1 MFYYYIGDDMKKL
14 LLTCLFT
21 TILSIMFGNYIF
33 ISYKRTIENIISA
46 SMIEEKVYM
55 LLYGSYNSKEK
66 VDNLTLENYILE
78 NENGFYKVYVGVNF
92 SLENANKIKEI
103 YKEKGNI
110 IYIREKNI
118 SSLPFIDF
126 MQSNEVDFSNLD
138 KEKILSIENN
148 IINKYKEI
156 FNE

>member
-1 MFYYYIGDDMKKL
+1 MKKL
-14 LLTCLFT
+14 ITTCLFT
-21 TILSIMFGNYIF
+21 IILSISFGTYIF
-33 ISYKRTIENIISA
+33 SSYKKSIENIINA
-46 SMIEEKVYM
+46 SLVNEKVYM

-66 VDNLTLENYILE
+66 VDKLTLENYILE

-118 SSLPFIDF
+118 SSLEFIDYL
-126 MQSNEVDFSNLD
+126 QSNDIDFSSLD
-138 KEKILSIENN
+138 KEEILSIENN

>member
-1 MFYYYIGDDMKKL
+1 MKKFIT
-14 LLTCLFT
+14 TCLFT
-21 TILSIMFGNYIF
+21 TILSISFGTYIF
-33 ISYKRTIENIISA
+33 SSYKKSIENIINA
-46 SMIEEKVYM
+46 SLVNEKVYM

-66 VDNLTLENYILE
+66 VDKLTLKNYILE
-78 NENGFYKVYVGVNF
+78 IENGFYKVYAGVNF

-110 IYIREKNI
+110 IYIREKTI
-118 SSLPFIDF
+118 SNLEFIDF
-126 MQSNEVDFSNLD
+126 MQNNEIDFNKLD
-138 KEKILSIENN
+138 KEEILSVENN

>member
-1 MFYYYIGDDMKKL
+1 MKKL

-21 TILSIMFGNYIF
+21 TTLSILFGSYIF
-33 ISYKRTIENIISA
+33 TAYKRTIENIISA
-46 SMIEEKVYM
+46 SLVNEKVYM

-66 VDNLTLENYILE
+66 VDKLLLDNYILE
-78 NENGFYKVYVGVNF
+78 EENGFYKVYVGANI

-103 YKEKGNI
+103 YREKGNI
-110 IYIREKNI
+110 IYIREKYI
-118 SSLPFIDF
+118 RSLEFVDY
-126 MQSNEVDFSNLD
+126 MQTNEVDFSSLD
-138 KEKILSIENN
+138 KDKILSIENN

>member
-1 MFYYYIGDDMKKL
+1 MKKL

-21 TILSIMFGNYIF
+21 AILSILFGAYIF
-33 ISYKRTIENIISA
+33 SSYKKSIENIINA
-46 SMIEEKVYM
+46 SSLNEKVYM

-66 VDNLTLENYILE
+66 VDKLTLNNYILE
-78 NENGFYKVYVGVNF
+78 MENGFYKVYVCVNF

-118 SSLPFIDF
+118 SSLEFVDF
-126 MQSNEVDFSNLD
+126 MQSNDIDFSKLD
-138 KEKILSIENN
+138 KEEILSIENN

>member
-1 MFYYYIGDDMKKL
+1 MKKL
-14 LLTCLFT
+14 LLTCFLT
-21 TILSIMFGNYIF
+21 ATLSILFGTYIF
-33 ISYKRTIENIISA
+33 SSYKKSIENIINA
-46 SMIEEKVYM
+46 SLINEKVYM

-66 VDNLTLENYILE
+66 VDKLTLSNYILE
-78 NENGFYKVYVGVNF
+78 NENGFYKVYVGVNL

-118 SSLPFIDF
+118 SSLKFIDYL
-126 MQSNEVDFSNLD
+126 QSNDIDFNNLD
-138 KEKILSIENN
+138 KEEILSIENN

>member
-1 MFYYYIGDDMKKL
+1 MKKL
-14 LLTCLFT
+14 ILTCLFT
-21 TILSIMFGNYIF
+21 AILSILFGTYIF
-33 ISYKRTIENIISA
+33 SSYKKSIENIINA
-46 SMIEEKVYM
+46 SSLNEKVYM

-66 VDNLTLENYILE
+66 VDNLSLNNYILE

-118 SSLPFIDF
+118 SNLEFIDYL
-126 MQSNEVDFSNLD
+126 QSNDMDFSNLD

>member
-1 MFYYYIGDDMKKL
+1 MKKL
-14 LLTCLFT
+14 ITICLFT
-21 TILSIMFGNYIF
+21 TTLSILFGIYIF
-33 ISYKRTIENIISA
+33 SSYKKSIENIINA
-46 SMIEEKVYM
+46 SSINEKVYV
-55 LLYGSYNSKEK
+55 LLYGSYNTKEK
-66 VDNLTLENYILE
+66 VDALNLDNYILE

-92 SLENANKIKEI
+92 SLENATKIKEI

-118 SSLPFIDF
+118 NNLEFIDYL
-126 MQSNEVDFSNLD
+126 QSNDIDFSNFD

>member
-1 MFYYYIGDDMKKL
+1 
-14 LLTCLFT
+14 
-21 TILSIMFGNYIF
+21 
-33 ISYKRTIENIISA
+33 
-46 SMIEEKVYM
+46 M

-66 VDNLTLENYILE
+66 VDNLSLDNYILE

-110 IYIREKNI
+110 IYVREKEI
-118 SSLPFIDF
+118 SNLEFIDY
-126 MQSNEVDFSNLD
+126 MQNNEIDFSNLD
-138 KEKILSIENN
+138 KKEILSIEKN
-148 IINKYKEI
+148 IIDKYKEI